1 MQTMTHSLIPP
12 SFSRTKEGWTF
23 DARTNLPQKA
33 NCLWKI
39 NSGVVRGYT
48 WLEDG
53 SVITLSLWGEGEGVS
68 KTFAQIQPYQLECL
82 TEVEASLI
90 PWQNSPENINI
101 LLSHIQSM
109 QELVIIRS
117 HKTVETMLMAL
128 FNWLGKKFGKE
139 TSQGQLI
146 DLRLTHQDI
155 SDILGTT
162 RVTVTRLL
170 NQLEKQGIIERNPL
184 HRFVLREEEMW
195 HYEI

>member
-1 MQTMTHSLIPP
+1 MQTMTHSLIAP
-12 SFSRTKEGWTF
+12 SFSRAKQYWTF
-23 DARTNLPQKA
+23 DSRTNLPQKA

-53 SVITLSLWGEGEGVS
+53 SVITLGLWGEGEGVS

-109 QELVIIRS
+109 QELVVIRS

-170 NQLEKQGIIERNPL
+170 NQLEKQGVIERNPL

>member
-1 MQTMTHSLIPP
+1 MTHSLIPP
-12 SFSRTKEGWTF
+12 SFSRTKERWTF

-33 NCLWKI
+33 NDLWKI

-53 SVITLSLWGEGEGVS
+53 SVITLGLWGEGEGVS

-82 TEVEASLI
+82 TEVEAFLI

-170 NQLEKQGIIERNPL
+170 NQLEKQGVIERNPL

>member
-1 MQTMTHSLIPP
+1 
-12 SFSRTKEGWTF
+12 
-23 DARTNLPQKA
+23 
-33 NCLWKI
+33 
-39 NSGVVRGYT
+39 VRGYT

-53 SVITLSLWGEGEGVS
+53 SVITLGLWGEGEGVS
-68 KTFAQIQPYQLECL
+68 KTFTQIQPYQLECL

-170 NQLEKQGIIERNPL
+170 NQLEKQGVIERNPL